1 MRRLATVLFW
11 SVLAAA
17 FIGPGTITTAASAGS
32 RFGLALLWALGFS
45 IVACV
50 VLQEA
55 SARVT
60 VVSGLDLG
68 QAIRARFHG
77 GPSGWIVL
85 ALVLGA
91 IVLGC
96 AAYQAGNILGAVA
109 GASLGLSLP
118 PAAWTLLVGALAF
131 SVLWLAAA
139 RTVARVLGVG
149 VAVMG
154 VAFFSTAIV
163 LRPEPVDAVR
173 GLLLPALPEGS
184 AVLVVGLI
192 GTTVVPYNLFLGSGL
207 ARGQSLRDIR
217 FGIGVAVVLGGLIS
231 MAVVVVGTAVDG
243 PFSYRALAD
252 ALGAGIGAWASRL
265 LALGLFA
272 AGLSSAVTAPLAA
285 ALTARSLFSVDGER
299 LWDESSARFR
309 SVWVGVLLTGVLFGL
324 IGVRPVPAIL
334 AAQALN
340 GILLPGVAMF
350 LMIVVNDRTVMG
362 DGGVNG
368 RLGNV
373 AMALTL
379 VVTLVLGLAAL
390 YRTVAAVFSG

>member
-1 MRRLATVLFW
+1 MRRLSIVLFW

-17 FIGPGTITTAASAGS
+17 FIGPGTVTTAATAGS
-32 RFGLALLWALGFS
+32 RFGLGLLWTLGFS
-45 IVACV
+45 VVACV

-55 SARVT
+55 AARVT
-60 VVSGLDLG
+60 VVSGMDLG

-77 GPSGWIVL
+77 RAGGWPIL
-85 ALVLGA
+85 ALVLGT

-109 GASLGLSLP
+109 GASLGLPFP
-118 PAAWTLLVGALAF
+118 PAVWTLAVGLSAF
-131 SVLWLAAA
+131 AVLWLAAS
-139 RTVARVLGVG
+139 RTVARALGVV

-154 VAFFSTAIV
+154 MAFFSAAFV
-163 LRPEPVDAVR
+163 LRPGPMEIAR
-173 GLLLPALPEGS
+173 GLIVPSLPEGS
-184 AVLVVGLI
+184 ALLVVGLI

-243 PFSYRALAD
+243 PFTYRALAD
-252 ALGAGIGAWASRL
+252 ALAERLGAWASGL

-285 ALTARSLFSVDGER
+285 ALTARGLLSGDRGD
-299 LWDESSARFR
+299 LWDERSARFR
-309 SVWVGVLLTGVLFGL
+309 SVWVGVLLTGVVFGL
-324 IGVRPVPAIL
+324 IDLRPVPAIL

-340 GILLPGVAMF
+340 GILLPCVAIF
-350 LMIVVNDRTVMG
+350 LMIVVNDRAVMG
-362 DGGVNG
+362 TDGVNG
-368 RLGNV
+368 RGGNV

-379 VVTLVLGLAAL
+379 TVTLVLGISAL
-390 YRTVAAVFSG
+390 YRAVSAALSG